1 MYRFKTEIG
10 NFEIPS
16 SYHELKV
23 KDLVYCQ
30 GKTELEMLERLTGFD
45 AVKLLM
51 LDLSDFGK
59 FLSFMNE
66 PLSNIEPIDFV
77 GNFDLSFDFREA
89 SYGKKVKA
97 SQHLQDFE
105 PLEALAIYCDCD
117 VSVFDELSV
126 FEVFGS
132 VNYMVSK
139 LKEMDE
145 ERYKM
150 LHVSPTKEQVLAG
163 ISDFDKLGEFNTI
176 DMIARNYNYT
186 HKEVEELEYNL
197 VILILYRSK
206 IQSNFENKL
215 RDIVTK

>member
-10 NFEIPS
+10 SFEIPS

-30 GKTELEMLERLTGFD
+30 GKSDIEILERLTGFD
-45 AVKLLM
+45 AVKLSM
-51 LDLSDFGK
+51 LDLSDFGNY
-59 FLSFMNE
+59 LSFMNE
-66 PLSNIEPIDFV
+66 PLSNIEHFDFV
-77 GNFDLSFDFREA
+77 GDFDLSFDFREK

-97 SQHLQDFE
+97 SQHVQDFE
-105 PLEALAIYCDCD
+105 PLEALATYCECE
-117 VSVFDELSV
+117 VSAFNDMSV
-126 FEVFGS
+126 YEVFGA
-132 VNYMVSK
+132 VNYLVAK

-150 LHVSPTKEQVLAG
+150 LHVNPTKEQVMAG
-163 ISDFDKLGEFNTI
+163 IHEFDKLGEFNTI
-176 DMIARNYNYT
+176 DMIARNYKYT

-206 IQSNFENKL
+206 IQSNFESKL

>member
-10 NFEIPS
+10 IFEIPS

-59 FLSFMNE
+59 YLSYMNE
-66 PLSNIEPIDFV
+66 PLSNIEPVDFV
-77 GNFDLSFDFREA
+77 GDFDLSFDLREK

-97 SQHLQDFE
+97 SQHFKDFE
-105 PLEALAIYCDCD
+105 PLEALATYCECN
-117 VSVFDELSV
+117 VSEFDELSV
-126 FEVFGS
+126 FEVFGA
-132 VNYMVSK
+132 VNYILGQ

-150 LHVSPTKEQVLAG
+150 LHVNPTKEQVMAG
-163 ISDFDKLGEFNTI
+163 IHEFDKLGEFNTI

-215 RDIVTK
+215 REIVTK